1 MANQVSR
8 QYIKQCFKQEKVQLS
23 KESLDDIVNL
33 LKRKV
38 SIMAVRCRECNVKR
52 LTPKLMHLALGKYG
66 VNLNK

>member
-23 KESLDDIVNL
+23 KESLDDIVDL

-38 SIMAVRCRECNVKR
+38 SLMAIRCSECNVKR
-52 LTPKLMHLALGKYG
+52 LTPKLMYLALGKYG
-66 VNLNK
+66 GPNK